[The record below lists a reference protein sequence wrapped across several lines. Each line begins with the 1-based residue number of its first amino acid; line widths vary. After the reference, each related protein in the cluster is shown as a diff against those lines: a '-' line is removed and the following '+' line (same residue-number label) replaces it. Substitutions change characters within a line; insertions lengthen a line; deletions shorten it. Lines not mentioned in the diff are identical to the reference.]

1 MKTKERISQFRKICA
16 PFNKAFTN
24 LSLLVIGIQCT
35 YLFTAYAT
43 GELVDSLDTKDATK
57 LVLGLG
63 GITASLVIYQ
73 IFQWLL
79 ARCHI
84 KDIVFDLEVHVSK
97 VTLERISKFSIGQV
111 VNQNS
116 GFSQETLKKGEA
128 AIAELAYT
136 LFLEVI
142 PSIVRALTTTI
153 ALFFLNFWIGVV
165 ATVSITLFVL
175 ISFKINKKALPR
187 IRKNRKT
194 ETKISTA
201 YWEVIKHLRLVIGS
215 AQEKRTVTEY
225 SERYQP
231 YSEDGKN
238 IWVTYVVLVFLCRE
252 PFAIL
257 GQVGMY
263 AIGVY
268 LVWHGQSTKGEFIVM
283 MGWTTIAFNA
293 LNNVGNMQRRIAR
306 NFALVGKYFDLLDIP
321 PAVVVKPNA
330 LKLTQLSQGIEF
342 KNVSFMYPEY
352 TGEKDEDESEDE
364 KPKEERMV
372 ALENV
377 SVTIKT
383 GEIVALVGPSGSGK
397 STFIQLLQRGYD
409 PDSGSITVDGHD
421 LRDIHIGSLRE
432 MIGIVDQDPK
442 LWDETLRYNIVYGLN
457 GSGANVTDVELDQ
470 IARDTRI
477 DEFFHRLEPKKY
489 DTFIGEGGVLLSG
502 GQRQRVAIARAL
514 IKNPRLLI
522 LDEATNAL
530 DPKNESLVHEAIRR
544 ALVGRTGIII
554 AHRLSTIRHADK
566 IIVFEKGKI
575 VGVGSDSELM
585 QTCDSYRSLVEYE
598 RSALGV

>member
-1 MKTKERISQFRKICA
+1 MKTKERIHQFRKICA
-16 PFNKAFTN
+16 PFNKAFTI

-43 GELVDSLDTKDATK
+43 GELVDSLDSKDVGK
-57 LVLGLG
+57 LVWGLG
-63 GITASLVIYQ
+63 GIIASLAINQ
-73 IFQWLL
+73 LFQWLL

-84 KDIVFDLEVHVSK
+84 KDIIFDLEVHVSK
-97 VTLERISKFSIGQV
+97 ITLERISKFSIGQV

-116 GFSQETLKKGEA
+116 GFSQETLKKGES

-142 PSIVRALTTTI
+142 PSIIRAVTTTI
-153 ALFFLNFWIGVV
+153 ALFFLSFWIGLV
-165 ATVSITLFVL
+165 AAVSIALFVI
-175 ISFKINKKALPR
+175 ISFRINKKALPR

-201 YWEVIKHLRLVIGS
+201 YWEVIKHLRLVISS

-225 SERYQP
+225 GERYSP
-231 YSEDGKN
+231 YSDDGKN
-238 IWVTYVVLVFLCRE
+238 IWVTYVTEVFLKRE
-252 PFAIL
+252 PFAL
-257 GQVGMY
+257 VGQMGMY

-268 LVWHGQSTKGEFIVM
+268 LVWHGQSTKGDFIVM

-321 PAVVVKPNA
+321 PAVTVKANA
-330 LKLTQLSQGIEF
+330 LKLTCLSNGIEF

-352 TGEKDEDESEDE
+352 TGEKDEDEDE
-364 KPKEERMV
+364 KPKEERMA
-372 ALENV
+372 ALQNV
-377 SVTIKT
+377 SVTINT

-421 LRDIHIGSLRE
+421 LRDIDIGSLRE
-432 MIGIVDQDPK
+432 MIGLVDQDPK

-457 GSGANVTDVELDQ
+457 GSGAHVTDVELDR

-489 DTFIGEGGVLLSG
+489 DTLIGEGGVLLSG

-514 IKNPRLLI
+514 IKNPKLLI

-530 DPKNESLVHEAIRR
+530 DPKNENLVHEAIRK

-575 VGVGSDSELM
+575 VGVGNDAELM
-585 QTCDSYRSLVEYE
+585 QRCDSYRGLVEYE
-598 RSALGV
+598 RKALGV

>member
-1 MKTKERISQFRKICA
+1 MKTQERISQFRKICA
-16 PFNKAFTN
+16 PFNKAFT
-24 LSLLVIGIQCT
+24 LLTLLVLGTQCT
-35 YLFTAYAT
+35 YLFAAYAT
-43 GELVDSLDTKDATK
+43 GELVDSLDTKDTTR
-57 LVLGLG
+57 LIWGLG
-63 GITASLVIYQ
+63 GITASLVINQ
-73 IFQWLL
+73 VCQWLL
-79 ARCHI
+79 SRCHI
-84 KDIVFDLEVHVSK
+84 NDIVFDLEVHVSK
-97 VTLERISKFSIGQV
+97 VTLERISRFSIGQV

-116 GFSQETLKKGEA
+116 GFSQETLKKGES

-142 PSIVRALTTTI
+142 PSVIRVLTTTI
-153 ALFFLNFWIGVV
+153 ALFFLNFWIGLV
-165 ATVSITLFVL
+165 ATVSIALFVI
-175 ISFKINKKALPR
+175 ISFRINKKTLPR
-187 IRKNRKT
+187 IRKNRKM

-201 YWEVIKHLRLVIGS
+201 YWEVIKHLRLVISS
-215 AQEKRTVTEY
+215 AQEKRTVREY
-225 SERYQP
+225 SDRYHP

-238 IWVTYVVLVFLCRE
+238 IWVTYVIQVFLGRE
-252 PFAIL
+252 PFAII
-257 GQVGMY
+257 GQMSMY

-268 LVWHGQSTKGEFIVM
+268 LVWHGQSTKGDFIVM

-293 LNNVGNMQRRIAR
+293 LGNVGNMQRRIAR

-321 PAVVVKPNA
+321 PAVVVKPGA
-330 LKLTQLSQGIEF
+330 LKLNHLSQGIEF
-342 KNVSFMYPEY
+342 KDVSFMYPEY
-352 TGEKDEDESEDE
+352 TGEKDDDEDE
-364 KPKEERMV
+364 KPKEERMT
-372 ALENV
+372 ALQNI
-377 SVTIKT
+377 SVTINT

-421 LRDIHIGSLRE
+421 LRDIDIGSLRE
-432 MIGIVDQDPK
+432 MIGLVDQDPK

-457 GSGANVTDVELDQ
+457 GSGANVTEAELDQ

-477 DEFFHRLEPKKY
+477 DEFFHRLGPKKY
-489 DTFIGEGGVLLSG
+489 ETLIGEGGVLLSG

-514 IKNPRLLI
+514 MKNPKLLI

-530 DPKNESLVHEAIRR
+530 DTKNEKLVHAAICK

-585 QTCDSYRSLVEYE
+585 QTCESYRDLVEYE
-598 RSALGV
+598 REALRV